1 MKRAYY
7 LGEIARLLK
16 IHPVAAILGPRQ
28 CGKTTLARQFV
39 SEPSG
44 SPKPVHYFDLEDETD
59 LARLEAPKLALEGL
73 RGLVV
78 IDEVQRRP
86 ALFETLRVL
95 ADRRPLPARFLILGS
110 ASRDLIHQ
118 GSESLAGRIS
128 FIELPPFTAR
138 EVPGNGLQKLWLRG
152 GFPASFLATSAQASR
167 QWRRDYIATFLER
180 DIPALGFRLPAGLMR
195 RFWMMLAH
203 YHGQHFN
210 ASEIGRSLGLSDDTM
225 RRYLDI
231 LTGTFMV
238 RQLSPWFE
246 NLGKRQVKSPK
257 IYFRDSG
264 LFHALLGVWTES
276 DLRTHPKLGASWEG
290 WALEEVIRARDATP
304 EESHFWATHNQAELD
319 LMITRDDRRIGYEI
333 KYSDAPRL
341 TPSMKIALRDLKLD
355 ELSVIFPG
363 DREFPLANRVRA
375 VGFDAFLKATETPKE
390 ASAGRRRE
398 RRET

>member
-1 MKRAYY
+1 MKRAHY
-7 LGEIARLLK
+7 LAEIARLLK

-39 SEPSG
+39 SSG
-44 SPKPVHYFDLEDETD
+44 SLKPVHYFDLEDETD
-59 LARLEAPKLALEGL
+59 LARLDAPKLALEGL

-138 EVPGNGLQKLWLRG
+138 EVPGNSLRKLWLRG

-203 YHGQHFN
+203 YHGQNFN

-225 RRYLDI
+225 RRYLDL

-264 LFHALLGVWTES
+264 LFHALLGVWSEA
-276 DLRTHPKLGASWEG
+276 DLRIHPKLGASWEG
-290 WALEEVIRARDATP
+290 WALEEVIRAHDATP

-319 LMITRDDRRIGYEI
+319 LLIARDGRRIGYEI
-333 KYSDAPRL
+333 KYTDAPRL
-341 TPSMKIALRDLKLD
+341 TPSMRIALRDLKLD

-363 DREFPLANRVRA
+363 DREFPLADSVRA
-375 VGFDAFLKATETPKE
+375 VGFDAFLKAAETRRE
-390 ASAGRRRE
+390 ASAGRRRA
-398 RRET
+398 RRKT